1 MVAYIWTFNV
11 VPAGMSK
18 NTSYGVVTLPVQI
31 SCHNTVMDRLIEI
44 RVMHVVAR
52 SGKKGSTPWIS
63 ST

>member
-1 MVAYIWTFNV
+1 
-11 VPAGMSK
+11 MSK